1 MKVLMGVDGSV
12 GGFAAVRQAGRLMD
26 PARDQAV
33 LYYTPP
39 EIRVGSA
46 EPQLRERA
54 RTALASAI
62 FDEARNDLPDGL
74 RESATTI
81 VGEKNPRHGL
91 LLAAEGEHADW
102 IAIGARGAGRME
114 KLLMGS
120 VSTAVVRGAHVPVL
134 VARPAE
140 SAPADAPLRVLL
152 ACDGSPSS
160 RAAAQFAC
168 RLHWPPETTTMAVTV
183 IESLLAGAVPSWLE
197 ERARSADAD
206 AMAQAWV
213 REHETEKQQKQEE
226 LSQHCQGL
234 PECFRSAKTIVA
246 EGHPAE
252 QILHVLATERA
263 NLVIVGAH
271 GLRAIE
277 RLLIGSTSERILSHA
292 PCSVLMVRSHP
303 HP

>member
-1 MKVLMGVDGSV
+1 MKVLIGVDGSV

-39 EIRVGSA
+39 EIRVGNA
-46 EPQLRERA
+46 EPEVAERA
-54 RTALASAI
+54 GTALASAI

-91 LLAAEGEHADW
+91 LLAADAEHADW
-102 IAIGARGAGRME
+102 IALGAGRRANGKTADGKRLDRGRARRARACAGGKAGGIRARGCSPARALGVRRIDIE
-114 KLLMGS
+114 PRGGPVCLPAALAAGNNHDGCHGHRVAPGRRGS
-120 VSTAVVRGAHVPVL
+120 L
-134 VARPAE
+134 VAR
-140 SAPADAPLRVLL
+140 
-152 ACDGSPSS
+152 G
-160 RAAAQFAC
+160 
-168 RLHWPPETTTMAVTV
+168 
-183 IESLLAGAVPSWLE
+183 
-197 ERARSADAD
+197 RARSADAD

-226 LSQHCQGL
+226 LSQYCQGL

-252 QILHVLATERA
+252 QILHVLATERG
-263 NLVIVGAH
+263 IW
-271 GLRAIE
+271 
-277 RLLIGSTSERILSHA
+277 
-292 PCSVLMVRSHP
+292 
-303 HP
+303 

>member
-1 MKVLMGVDGSV
+1 MKVLIGVDGSI

-26 PARDQAV
+26 PDRDRAV

-39 EIRVGSA
+39 EIRVGSTD
-46 EPQLRERA
+46 PQMLERA
-54 RTALASAI
+54 RAALANAI
-62 FDEARNDLPDGL
+62 FHEARNDLPEAL
-74 RESATTI
+74 RDSATTI
-81 VGEKNPRHGL
+81 IGEKNPRSGL
-91 LLAAEGEHADW
+91 LLAAEEEHADW

-114 KLLMGS
+114 KLLIGH
-120 VSTAVVRGAHVPVL
+120 VATAVVRGAHVPVL
-134 VARPAE
+134 VARPTD
-140 SAPADAPLRVLL
+140 SAPAAVPLRVLL
-152 ACDGSPSS
+152 SCDGSPSS
-160 RAAAQFAC
+160 RAAAEFAC
-168 RLHWPPETTTMAVTV
+168 RLHWPRDTTTMAVTV
-183 IESLLAGAVPSWLE
+183 VESLLAGAVPPWLE

-213 REHETEKQQKQEE
+213 REHEAEKLEKQEE
-226 LSQHCQGL
+226 LSHYCQQL
-234 PECFRSAKTIVA
+234 PACFQGAKTIIA

-252 QILHVLATERA
+252 QVLHVIASERV